1 MEKQT
6 SIDWFIDKLPIRMKN
21 YLSEEIETVRKMHK
35 EEIEISDEEIDNAS
49 LMISNERVEFIKG
62 AKWYREQLKKK
73 L

>member
-21 YLSEEIETVRKMHK
+21 YLREEIETVRKMHK
-35 EEIEISDEEIDNAS
+35 DEIEISDEEIEEYAKKNAFQYY
-49 LMISNERVEFIKG
+49 EFIQG

>member
-21 YLSEEIETVRKMHK
+21 YLREEIETVRKMYK
-35 EEIEISDEEIDNAS
+35 EEIEISDEEIEDYAKKNAFQYY
-49 LMISNERVEFIKG
+49 EFIQG

-73 L
+73 